1 MKYLG
6 LTFGLAA
13 VVLFL
18 ACGAGH
24 PNIQSI
30 QVNPQQAQ
38 ASSPR
43 GEVGF
48 TAMGIFSNND
58 SRELTAADGAKW
70 VTSNNLISTI
80 DSNTG
85 QATCIAP
92 GTVTVT
98 VTAPS
103 NLTFTVNNSINN
115 TSQKVSGTA
124 TLVCT

>member
-1 MKYLG
+1 M
-6 LTFGLAA
+6 
-13 VVLFL
+13 FL

-58 SRELTAADGAKW
+58 SRELTVADGTDWK
-70 VTSNNLISTI
+70 TSNNLIATI

-85 QATCIAP
+85 QATCVAP
-92 GTVTVT
+92 GTVTIT

-103 NLTFTVNNSINN
+103 NLTFTVNNGIDN
-115 TSQKVSGTA
+115 TSPKVTGTA